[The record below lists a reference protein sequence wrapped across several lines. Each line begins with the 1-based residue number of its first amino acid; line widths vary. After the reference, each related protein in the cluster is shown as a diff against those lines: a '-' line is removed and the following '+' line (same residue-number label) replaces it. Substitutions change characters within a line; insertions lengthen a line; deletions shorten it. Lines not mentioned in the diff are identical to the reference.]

1 VFKRMK
7 ALPVT
12 NVLVV
17 EDDTAVRTTVA
28 MVLQYN
34 GFQVDTAAH
43 GFEALE
49 RMRGRVPD
57 VLFSDLQMPEMSGFE
72 LLSIVRRRFPQVKVI
87 ASSGAYDG
95 ASVPSG
101 VLADAFYSKGRASS
115 EQLLALVRGLAA
127 TDVPRRDEQHPVI
140 WIPRNGRDHKRRPYV
155 LLNCTECLRSVPFIT
170 AHEPMGEL
178 ESTPCIYCP
187 NEIFFIVDFS
197 RSVTSPATRA
207 EWRRGFLRTDRPKR
221 SRLTLVPASDAEPAP
236 LPVFLAL
243 RPIRT

>member
-1 VFKRMK
+1 MK
-7 ALPVT
+7 APLPAT
-12 NVLVV
+12 TVLVV
-17 EDDTAVRTTVA
+17 EDDAAVRTTIA
-28 MVLQYN
+28 MVLQHSGY
-34 GFQVDTAAH
+34 QVDTASQ

-49 RMRGRVPD
+49 RMRTRVPD

-72 LLSIVRRRFPQVKVI
+72 LLSVVRRRFPRVKVI

-95 ASVPSG
+95 PNVPSG

-127 TDVPRRDEQHPVI
+127 TEVPQRDLEHPVI
-140 WIPRNGRDHKRRPYV
+140 WIPRNGLDHKRRPYV
-155 LLNCTECLRSVPFIT
+155 VLHCTECLRSFPFIT
-170 AHEPMGEL
+170 PREPIGEL

-207 EWRRGFLRTDRPKR
+207 EWRRAFLRSHEESKRPV
-221 SRLTLVPASDAEPAP
+221 LALVPEPKVKRERLP
-236 LPVFLAL
+236 LGFAL
-243 RPIRT
+243 RRVRF

>member
-1 VFKRMK
+1 MK
-7 ALPVT
+7 APLPAT
-12 NVLVV
+12 TVLVV

-28 MVLQYN
+28 MVLQHN
-34 GFQVDTAAH
+34 GYLVDTASQ

-49 RMRGRVPD
+49 RMRTRVPD

-72 LLSIVRRRFPQVKVI
+72 LLSVVRRRFPRVKVI

-95 ASVPSG
+95 PNVPSG

-127 TDVPRRDEQHPVI
+127 TEVPQRDLEHPVI
-140 WIPRNGRDHKRRPYV
+140 WIPRNGLDHKRRPYV
-155 LLNCTECLRSVPFIT
+155 VLHCTECLRSFPFIT
-170 AHEPMGEL
+170 PREPIGEL

-207 EWRRGFLRTDRPKR
+207 EWRRAFLHSQESKRPGAHVIDPKVER
-221 SRLTLVPASDAEPAP
+221 EP
-236 LPVFLAL
+236 LPPRFAL
-243 RPIRT
+243 RPIRL